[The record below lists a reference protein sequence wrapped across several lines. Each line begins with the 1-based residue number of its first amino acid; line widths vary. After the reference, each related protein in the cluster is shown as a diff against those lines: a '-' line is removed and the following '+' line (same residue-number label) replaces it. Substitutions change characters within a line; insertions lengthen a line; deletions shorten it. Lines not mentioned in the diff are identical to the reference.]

1 MPEIRTAT
9 AADIPVIRQIAFVTW
24 PVAYGKSLSPEQL
37 NYMLGMMYSESSL
50 QEQFSKGHVFFI
62 AAEAGKDV
70 GFASISDE
78 GELRFKLNKL
88 YVDPSA
94 QKTGAGRAL
103 LHRAIDHA
111 VSGGGKTIFLQ
122 VKRDNPAQHFY
133 AKHGFTIH
141 SKLDLDIGEG
151 FRMEDWIMEKGLV

>member
-1 MPEIRTAT
+1 MPLIRTAT

-24 PVAYGKSLSPEQL
+24 PVAYGASLSPEQL
-37 NYMLGMMYSESSL
+37 TYMLDMMYSEASL
-50 QEQFSKGHVFFI
+50 REQLDKGHAFFI
-62 AAEAGKDV
+62 ASDEGKDA
-70 GFASISDE
+70 GFASVSDE
-78 GELRFKLNKL
+78 GEHRFKLNKL

-103 LHRAIDHA
+103 LNRAIDHA
-111 VSGGGKTIFLQ
+111 VSHGGKTLFLQ

-141 SKLDLDIGEG
+141 SRLDLDIGQG
-151 FRMEDWIMEKGLV
+151 FMMEDWIMEKALG